1 MSEQLIHAFK
11 LATQKYLYFFIAK
24 TKWNFERK
32 KAIIFIQSY
41 IHLITSFS
49 PFLGFAR
56 SG

>member
-49 PFLGFAR
+49 PVLGFAR